1 MDNVSTGIA
10 FVAGIFSFLS
20 PCVLPLVP
28 AYISFISGMN
38 IEELRSRSSSARSV
52 KRSGLLS
59 VSFVAGFSVIFIAL
73 GASATLIGRLL
84 SEYMW
89 LLTRIAGLVIILL
102 GLYLTG
108 IIRIG
113 WLNYSR
119 KINVSSVRTG
129 YAGAFV
135 VGLAFGFGW
144 TPCVGPI
151 LAAILALA
159 ATQETLLRG
168 TMLLA
173 VYSLGLGLPFI
184 ITGFAIGAFMRFFE
198 RYKKAIRVIE
208 VCAGILLVVIGILI
222 FFGDLQVILNYMP
235 DFFYRFS
242 K

>member
-10 FVAGIFSFLS
+10 FVAGILSFLS

-38 IEELRSRSSSARSV
+38 IEELRSQGSSGRSL

-59 VSFVAGFSVIFIAL
+59 AAFVAGFSVIFTAL

-84 SEYMW
+84 SEHMW
-89 LLTRIAGLVIILL
+89 ILTRIAGLVIILL

-113 WLNYSR
+113 WLDRTR
-119 KINVSSVRTG
+119 KIDVTPGSTG

-135 VGLAFGFGW
+135 VGMAFGFGW

-184 ITGFAIGAFMRFFE
+184 ITGFAVGAFMRFFE

-208 VCAGILLVVIGILI
+208 VCAGILLVFIGILI
-222 FFGDLQVILNYMP
+222 FSGDLQVLMKYMP
-235 DFFYRFS
+235 DFFYTFS